1 LAATPGTR
9 GSAAIVAYGT
19 YLPAWKLDRAAITS
33 TLGQG
38 GGRGS
43 RAVASFDE
51 DSTSMG
57 VEAARA
63 LLANAPEG
71 FAPDTVLFATT
82 SPAYAD
88 KTNATTLH
96 AALSLPGSVAA
107 YDAVGSVRSGVGALR
122 MAGRS
127 SGSTLVVL
135 SDVRTGLPGGGD
147 EAGGGDGA
155 VAFALSDSG
164 DGLVEVLADA
174 SSTEEFLDRWRK
186 PGEISSRLWEE
197 RFGEAAYVPLARAA
211 VTDALKAAELTAEQI
226 DHLIVTGA
234 HARAVKAVRAWVGA
248 RKEAVAPDLTASIG
262 HAGAAHAGLALADVL
277 DRAAPGEVIVH
288 VTLADGADVTV
299 LRTTA
304 AIEAYRARATMTLA
318 AHNAAATRSVPYAS
332 FLTWR
337 GVLHREPPRRP
348 DPDAPAGPPSLRNQA
363 WKFSFMASRCEA
375 CGTRHLPP
383 QRVCLTCHAVDQ
395 MAPESLADVE
405 ATIATYTV
413 DRLAFSLAPPVV
425 AAVLDFDGG
434 GRFQSE
440 LADVDPSE
448 VAIGG
453 RVQMTF
459 RRMYTATN
467 GVHDYFWKARL
478 LHPPAT
484 DSAAADSAAAQKGA

>member
-1 LAATPGTR
+1 MAATPGR
-9 GSAAIVAYGT
+9 AAIAAYGT
-19 YLPAWKLDRAAITS
+19 YLPAWKLDRAAITA

-57 VEAARA
+57 VEAARH
-63 LLANAPEG
+63 LLAHAPGDFAPE
-71 FAPDTVLFATT
+71 TVLFATT

-96 AALSLPGSVAA
+96 AALSLPVSVAA
-107 YDAVGSVRSGVGALR
+107 YDTVGSVRSGAGALR
-122 MAGRS
+122 LAGRS

-155 VAFALSDSG
+155 VAFAFSDSG

-186 PGEISSRLWEE
+186 PGESNSRLWEE
-197 RFGEAAYVPLARAA
+197 RFGEAAYLPLAQAA

-234 HARAVKAVRAWVGA
+234 HARAVKAVKAWVGA
-248 RKEAVAPDLTASIG
+248 RPDAVAPDLTASIG
-262 HAGAAHAGLALADVL
+262 HTGAAHAGLALADVL

-299 LRTTA
+299 LQTTA
-304 AIEAYRARATMTLA
+304 AIETYRARATTTLA
-318 AHNAAATRSVPYAS
+318 AQNAAATRSVPYAS

-337 GVLHREPPRRP
+337 GVLQREPPRRP

-363 WKFSFMASRCEA
+363 WKFSFMASRCEV

-383 QRVCLTCHAVDQ
+383 QRVCLSCHTADR
-395 MAPESLADVE
+395 MAPEGLADVQ

-478 LHPPAT
+478 TDPPAT
-484 DSAAADSAAAQKGA
+484 QKGA

>member
-1 LAATPGTR
+1 MAATAGKRR
-9 GSAAIVAYGT
+9 GAAIVAYGT
-19 YLPAWKLDRAAITS
+19 YLPAWKLDRVAITA
-33 TLGQG
+33 TLGRG

-43 RAVASFDE
+43 RAVASYDE

-63 LLANAPEG
+63 LMANAPG
-71 FAPDTVLFATT
+71 DFAPETVLFATT

-88 KTNATTLH
+88 KTNATTIH
-96 AALSLPGSVAA
+96 AALGLPGSVAA

-127 SGSTLVVL
+127 SGSTLVVAG
-135 SDVRTGLPGGGD
+135 DVRTGLPGSGD

-164 DGLVEVLADA
+164 DGLVDVLAEA
-174 SSTEEFLDRWRK
+174 SSTEEFLDRWRT
-186 PGEISSRLWEE
+186 PGEINSRLWEE
-197 RFGEAAYVPLARAA
+197 RFGEAAYVPLAQAA
-211 VTDALKAAELTAEQI
+211 FTEALKAAELTADQI

-234 HARAVKAVRAWVGA
+234 HARAVKAVRTWVGA
-248 RKEAVAPDLTASIG
+248 AKEAVAADLTTSIG

-277 DRAAPGEVIVH
+277 DRAAPGEVIVQ
-288 VTLADGADVTV
+288 VTLADGVDVAV

-304 AIEAYRARATMTLA
+304 EIEPYGAQATTTLGA
-318 AHNAAATRSVPYAS
+318 QNAAATRPVPYAS

-337 GVLHREPPRRP
+337 GILHREPPRRP

-363 WKFSFMASRCEA
+363 WKFAFMASRCEV

-425 AAVLDFDGG
+425 AAVVDFDGG

-440 LADVDPSE
+440 LADVDPTE

-459 RRMYTATN
+459 RRMYTAAN

-478 LHPPAT
+478 IDAPAP
-484 DSAAADSAAAQKGA
+484 QKGA